1 MEEARPVLLEPIM
14 DVEVEIPEQYMGDI
28 IGDLNSKRGRV
39 LGMEPAVSI
48 RHQRTGSSGEM
59 LRYSIDL
66 KSITQG
72 RGKFHMSFSSYEE
85 VPAALAD
92 KVIEKAKREQE
103 ENNLVGKF
111 NKAGD
116 PGYVDMTGVVF

>member
-1 MEEARPVLLEPIM
+1 M

-39 LGMEPAVSI
+39 LGMEP
-48 RHQRTGSSGEM
+48 RGKHQVIKGQVPLAEM

-103 ENNLVGKF
+103 EK
-111 NKAGD
+111 
-116 PGYVDMTGVVF
+116 